1 MSRFLDDAAG
11 IFDVAQSAADSGGAG
26 SGITILVG
34 VEGGIRMLADSDW
47 PLASLAAHHGAS
59 AVYRVH
65 HTQGTVSVDG
75 RSGGRTC
82 RLAGE
87 QPAAV
92 ARHLLQREHPG
103 LGMFQLLVADPG
115 RAQLQ

>member
-11 IFDVAQSAADSGGAG
+11 IFDVAQSATDGGAG

-47 PLASLAAHHGAS
+47 PLASLAEQHGAS

-65 HTQGTVSVDG
+65 NTEGIVTVDG
-75 RSGGRTC
+75 RSGGRIC

-87 QPAAV
+87 KPALV
-92 ARHLLQREHPG
+92 ARGLLG
-103 LGMFQLLVADPG
+103 Y
-115 RAQLQ
+115 

>member
-1 MSRFLDDAAG
+1 VSRFLDDAAG
-11 IFDVAQSAADSGGAG
+11 IFEVAQSAADSGAG
-26 SGITILVG
+26 SGLTILVG

-65 HTQGTVSVDG
+65 NTQGMATVDG
-75 RSGGRTC
+75 RSGGHTC

-87 QPAAV
+87 LPVAV
-92 ARHLLQREHPG
+92 ARRLLNY
-103 LGMFQLLVADPG
+103 
-115 RAQLQ
+115 

>member
-1 MSRFLDDAAG
+1 VSQFLDDAAG
-11 IFDVAQSAADSGGAG
+11 IFDVAQSAADSGAG
-26 SGITILVG
+26 SAVTILVG

-59 AVYRVH
+59 AVYRVDSR
-65 HTQGTVSVDG
+65 QGIITVDG

-92 ARHLLQREHPG
+92 ARRLLNY
-103 LGMFQLLVADPG
+103 
-115 RAQLQ
+115 

>member
-1 MSRFLDDAAG
+1 VSRFLDDAAG
-11 IFDVAQSAADSGGAG
+11 IFDVAQSAADSGAG
-26 SGITILVG
+26 PAITILVG
-34 VEGGIRMLADSDW
+34 VEGGIRMMADSDW

-59 AVYRVH
+59 AVYRVDCQ
-65 HTQGTVSVDG
+65 QGTVTVDG

-92 ARHLLQREHPG
+92 ARRLLHS
-103 LGMFQLLVADPG
+103 
-115 RAQLQ
+115 

>member
-11 IFDVAQSAADSGGAG
+11 IFDVAQSAADGGAG
-26 SGITILVG
+26 SAITILVG

-59 AVYRVH
+59 AVYRVDNR
-65 HTQGTVSVDG
+65 QGMITVDG

-87 QPAAV
+87 TPAAI
-92 ARHLLQREHPG
+92 AR
-103 LGMFQLLVADPG
+103 QLLNY
-115 RAQLQ
+115 

>member
-1 MSRFLDDAAG
+1 VSRFLDDAAG
-11 IFDVAQSAADSGGAG
+11 IFDVAQSAANNGAG

-47 PLASLAAHHGAS
+47 PLASLVAHHGAS
-59 AVYRVH
+59 AAYRVH
-65 HTQGTVSVDG
+65 HTQGTVTVDG

-87 QPAAV
+87 QPAAI

-103 LGMFQLLVADPG
+103 LGMLQLLVADVR
-115 RAQLQ
+115 RA

>member
-1 MSRFLDDAAG
+1 VSRFLDDAAG
-11 IFDVAQSAADSGGAG
+11 IFDVAQSAADSAAG
-26 SGITILVG
+26 SGLTILMG

-65 HTQGTVSVDG
+65 HTQGTVTVDG

-82 RLAGE
+82 HLAGE
-87 QPAAV
+87 PPAAI

-103 LGMFQLLVADPG
+103 LGMFQLLVADPR
-115 RAQLQ
+115 RA

>member
-1 MSRFLDDAAG
+1 LDDAAG
-11 IFDVAQSAADSGGAG
+11 IFDVAQSAADSGAG

-59 AVYRVH
+59 AVYRVQN
-65 HTQGTVSVDG
+65 TQGTVTIDG
-75 RSGGRTC
+75 RSGGHTC
-82 RLAGE
+82 HLAGD

-92 ARHLLQREHPG
+92 ARRLLKY
-103 LGMFQLLVADPG
+103 
-115 RAQLQ
+115 